1 MARVVVVGSYNQDHV
16 WRVDRFAQ
24 PGETRRGIDFMTGPG
39 GKGFNQAVASA
50 RQDVPTAFIGAIG
63 NDAIG
68 ETAQNIA
75 RRERL
80 DARWQIL
87 DKVATGTCGIIVDGE
102 GQNQIVVAL
111 AANEH
116 LSPDFVEAQGEV
128 FEDARVLL
136 VQMENNMPAIATAL
150 AMAGERGILRVVNP
164 APVHPELTVKELA
177 MADVLTPNEG
187 EFATLCG
194 RFLNIDVTAD
204 TVAGMDDTTLN
215 ALARRFGDDTT
226 VVITLGSQ
234 GCFISHGNTR
244 RGDGDAVYR
253 VPAEKAKV
261 VDTTGAGDAFNG
273 ALAAALARDVDGRF
287 RDAVSMANRVA
298 AMSTERAG
306 AASAMPTR
314 DDVLRRF
321 TEPK

>member
-1 MARVVVVGSYNQDHV
+1 
-16 WRVDRFAQ
+16 
-24 PGETRRGIDFMTGPG
+24 
-39 GKGFNQAVASA
+39 
-50 RQDVPTAFIGAIG
+50 
-63 NDAIG
+63 
-68 ETAQNIA
+68 
-75 RRERL
+75 
-80 DARWQIL
+80 
-87 DKVATGTCGIIVDGE
+87 
-102 GQNQIVVAL
+102 
-111 AANEH
+111 
-116 LSPDFVEAQGEV
+116 
-128 FEDARVLL
+128 
-136 VQMENNMPAIATAL
+136 
-150 AMAGERGILRVVNP
+150 
-164 APVHPELTVKELA
+164 
-177 MADVLTPNEG
+177 
-187 EFATLCG
+187 
-194 RFLNIDVTAD
+194 AD

>member
-1 MARVVVVGSYNQDHV
+1 MAQVVVVGSYNQDHV

-39 GKGFNQAVASA
+39 GKGFNQAVASV
-50 RQDVPTAFIGAIG
+50 RQAVPTAFIGALG

-68 ETAQNIA
+68 ETARIIA
-75 RRERL
+75 RREGL

-111 AANEH
+111 AANEQ
-116 LSPDFVEAQGEV
+116 LGADFVAAQGDV
-128 FEDARVLL
+128 FDGARVLL
-136 VQMENNMPAIATAL
+136 VQMENNMPAIAAAL

-164 APVHPELTVKELA
+164 APVHPDLTVKELA

-194 RFLNIDVTAD
+194 RFLNIDLTAD
-204 TVAGMDDTTLN
+204 SVAGMDDTTLN

-226 VVITLGSQ
+226 IVVTLGRQ

-253 VPAEKAKV
+253 VPAEQANV

-273 ALAAALARDVDGRF
+273 ALAAALASDADGRF
-287 RDAVSMANRVA
+287 RHAVVQANRVA

-306 AASAMPTR
+306 AAAAMPAR
-314 DDVLRRF
+314 ADVLRRF
-321 TEPK
+321 A